1 MRSISSQLAAH
12 YASGSRTL
20 ARCWRI
26 ERKDG
31 VVFCLTSCAF
41 DLLYLGEVYRA
52 KEGLNPNAIEQTAD
66 GAVPNSEMTGVL
78 SSDLATEQEIL
89 AGAWDGAQVSIFEVN
104 FRDLTMGHLIIGL
117 GTLGGMEVG
126 RLTFKAEYR
135 GLAQALQLTTG
146 RTYSPICMT
155 DLGSSECKVDV
166 ESMRVTSTVTA
177 VTDRRTFSDSANI
190 EADDW
195 FGAGVVTFSGGDLDG
210 FSMEVYSYDGAGNFQ
225 LVLPMPVNIPVGQAY
240 SVIPGCRKRHERG
253 ARNPLGVSDC
263 VDKFNNVINFRGFP
277 PSQFPGNNR
286 ILGLGSN
293 ASTSFNP

>member
-1 MRSISSQLAAH
+1 MKTQSPAMAA
-12 YASGSRTL
+12 
-20 ARCWRI
+20 ARAAGTTTFAWFLRL
-26 ERKDG
+26 EAKNG
-31 VVFCLTSCAF
+31 TVFCRSGL
-41 DLLYLGEVYRA
+41 DIPLVINGEEYLPQDGIT
-52 KEGLNPNAIEQTAD
+52 PSAISATAD
-66 GAVPNSEMTGVL
+66 GAVQNSEVNGFLT
-78 SSDLATEQEIL
+78 DLGIDEPEIL
-89 AGAWDGAQVSIFEVN
+89 AGVWDGASAVLFEAN
-104 FRDLTMGHLIIGL
+104 WSDLSQGQLIL
-117 GTLGGMEVG
+117 QTGTLGNLNCARITYSGEI
-126 RLTFKAEYR
+126 R
-135 GLAQALQLTTG
+135 GLSQALQQTTG
-146 RTYSPICMT
+146 RVYSPLCWAQ
-155 DLGSSECKVDV
+155 LGDAECKVDV

-190 EADDW
+190 EANDW

-225 LVLPMPVNIPVGQAY
+225 LVLPMPANIPVGQAY

-293 ASTSFNP
+293 ASTSYNP